1 MGYISDFKQN
11 PPRSMLLETCAFLFA
26 MWFTFKYFWLPLK
39 VVLLL
44 LFTIGYTLEFVNW
57 LQRRKLKGRQIL

>member
-1 MGYISDFKQN
+1 
-11 PPRSMLLETCAFLFA
+11 